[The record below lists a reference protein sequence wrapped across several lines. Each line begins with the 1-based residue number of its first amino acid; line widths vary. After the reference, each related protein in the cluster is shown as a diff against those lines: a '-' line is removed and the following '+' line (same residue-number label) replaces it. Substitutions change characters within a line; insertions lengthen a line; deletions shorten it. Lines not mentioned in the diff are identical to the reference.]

1 MYDKLN
7 HNQLEHI
14 SGGQYDHD
22 AVYINTHAVRSGNL
36 YNIHNI
42 RETVGSIIAGQAV
55 QLHHCITCCW
65 GVLSIK
71 QCSCLSG
78 NTIFRLLKERN
89 EGTPSGF

>member
-1 MYDKLN
+1 MYDILN
-7 HNQLEHI
+7 HNQLEHV

-55 QLHHCITCCW
+55 QLHPDFWDVID
-65 GVLSIK
+65 GVLVCIVRID
-71 QCSCLSG
+71 G
-78 NTIFRLLKERN
+78 TDYITERVN
-89 EGTPSGF
+89 ISL